1 MRMDVG
7 LTRGCGLLA
16 VAAVFVTLSAPAN
29 AQDWP
34 DIREA
39 KAIAEEGYIY
49 GLPIVMNYAIMY
61 DYAVDRTSGQFKAPF
76 NQLKN
81 EARVYTYKDTA
92 IISPNSDTPYSVASL
107 DLRAEPIVLS
117 VPAVE
122 SGRYYS
128 VQLVDAN
135 TYNYGYIGSRATGND
150 AGDYLVVGPD
160 WKGETP
166 TGIKKVFRSSTQFS
180 LAVYRTQLFGPDD
193 MPNVEKV
200 QAGYKVRTLSAYL
213 GKPAPADA
221 PAIDFP
227 KVDKDLIKTNFFEY
241 LDFALQFAPANP
253 TEAGIRAKLAKIG
266 VGSGKSFQFKDLPL
280 GHRVE
285 IALGMR
291 EGEGKVKDYLGQQL
305 FKANGWSVSDLW
317 GDAAF
322 FDGDWIKRAAGAS
335 AGIYGNDAAEAVYI
349 LGRDLAD
356 GDELDG
362 SKQNYTLTFA
372 AGELPP
378 VNAFWSLTMYD
389 GKTQLLIEN
398 PINRYLINSPMLPSM
413 KKNADG
419 SLTLY
424 IQKDSP
430 GTEKEAN
437 WLPAPDGPIYLALRM
452 YWPKTGELSIL
463 PVGQGTWQPPALK
476 VVQ

>member
-1 MRMDVG
+1 MQMDVG
-7 LTRGCGLLA
+7 LTSGCRLLA
-16 VAAVFVTLSAPAN
+16 VAAVLVALSTPAN

-39 KAIAEEGYIY
+39 RAIAEEGYIY

-61 DYAVDRTSGQFKAPF
+61 DYAVDRNSGQFKAPF
-76 NQLKN
+76 NQIKN

-117 VPAVE
+117 VPTVE

-135 TYNYGYIGSRATGND
+135 TYNFGYIGSRATGND

-160 WKGETP
+160 WEGETP
-166 TGIKKVFRSSTQFS
+166 TGIKKVFRSSTQFA

-200 QAGYKVRTLSAYL
+200 QAGYKVRTLSDYL

-241 LDFALQFAPANP
+241 LDFALQFAPADP
-253 TEAGIRAKLAKIG
+253 TEAEIRAKLAKIG
-266 VGSGKSFQFKDLPL
+266 VGPGKSFQFKDLPL
-280 GHRVE
+280 SHRIE

-291 EGEGKVKDYLGQQL
+291 M
-305 FKANGWSVSDLW
+305 A
-317 GDAAF
+317 
-322 FDGDWIKRAAGAS
+322 KR
-335 AGIYGNDAAEAVYI
+335 
-349 LGRDLAD
+349 R
-356 GDELDG
+356 
-362 SKQNYTLTFA
+362 
-372 AGELPP
+372 
-378 VNAFWSLTMYD
+378 
-389 GKTQLLIEN
+389 
-398 PINRYLINSPMLPSM
+398 
-413 KKNADG
+413 
-419 SLTLY
+419 
-424 IQKDSP
+424 
-430 GTEKEAN
+430 
-437 WLPAPDGPIYLALRM
+437 
-452 YWPKTGELSIL
+452 
-463 PVGQGTWQPPALK
+463 
-476 VVQ
+476 